1 MYDPIAFCND
11 NAYNNNF
18 CLFRSVHEE
27 KIEDIKGVIGHRIS
41 MYLLELPH
49 QLVEKNNKCS
59 VCIAQTVSSVSILCY
74 SLLV

>member
-1 MYDPIAFCND
+1 MYNPIAFFND

-49 QLVEKNNKCS
+49 QLVEKVTS
-59 VCIAQTVSSVSILCY
+59 VVYVLPKQVSSVSILC
-74 SLLV
+74 

>member
-1 MYDPIAFCND
+1 MYDPIAFFND
-11 NAYNNNF
+11 NAYNSNF

-41 MYLLELPH
+41 M
-49 QLVEKNNKCS
+49 KGI

-74 SLLV
+74 SLCLKDYESRLHSTVNWY

>member
-1 MYDPIAFCND
+1 MYDPIAFFND

-41 MYLLELPH
+41 MKGIFLNYLINLLKKVTSVVYVLPK
-49 QLVEKNNKCS
+49 Q
-59 VCIAQTVSSVSILCY
+59 VSSVSILC
-74 SLLV
+74 